1 MIPTLVLIYFLIYSI
16 QKSLNWQLVH
26 DASIMHYIAFLLDQG
41 QTPYTDFFDF
51 NLPGTYFVHFLLYN
65 IFGSSDVGFRVADII
80 LGLCITYNTYSF
92 LSSVLPKKSII
103 WNSIS
108 FFIFLLLTG
117 PQNVLQRETLLILIL
132 SFFLKQNYTSKNQN
146 YILSFLIG
154 IGVLIKP
161 SIVILA
167 LLYFIYLIINKINT
181 AQIIKYIATMGI
193 FPLLTLLYLFSTSAF
208 SGFLEMLA
216 YTSKVYV
223 QIFGLNSS
231 LSNLVIFLTQSKYSA
246 FYFSL
251 SAISLISI
259 FQYFNQTER
268 TLSKNTFFKMTS
280 LIIFG
285 FAHVVIQ
292 KRGSAYHFFPLAYSL
307 LVIFP
312 IFLYTASRNK
322 NQISAVAC
330 CIYLFFIWSNKDSLT
345 KSLKQNTE

>member
-1 MIPTLVLIYFLIYSI
+1 
-16 QKSLNWQLVH
+16 
-26 DASIMHYIAFLLDQG
+26 
-41 QTPYTDFFDF
+41 
-51 NLPGTYFVHFLLYN
+51 
-65 IFGSSDVGFRVADII
+65 
-80 LGLCITYNTYSF
+80 
-92 LSSVLPKKSII
+92 
-103 WNSIS
+103 
-108 FFIFLLLTG
+108 
-117 PQNVLQRETLLILIL
+117 
-132 SFFLKQNYTSKNQN
+132 
-146 YILSFLIG
+146 
-154 IGVLIKP
+154 
-161 SIVILA
+161 
-167 LLYFIYLIINKINT
+167 
-181 AQIIKYIATMGI
+181 MGI

-345 KSLKQNTE
+345 KSLKQNTYQERHIQKIFDEQSINKNHKVAILETAQGIITTLLRNEIELKSKYFYDLMLFHKTNSTIVKKHQQSFVNKLSNVDFIIVARRTWGHKEAHPLYGFKKIESIPGSREILQNQFSIVHEDNRIRIYKKLLK